1 MWESSIYKLNQPVGT
16 DEDGHWVYKQIVI
29 DVTRSAPSFAAPGK
43 ALTSALDATL
53 NAAGIGPADT
63 ILDFG
68 AGKLRNTLYL
78 LERGYRV
85 CAVEFADQFTQSKP
99 ARENLARAR
108 TEFAGSFSTLLY
120 PADFIASDRRF
131 KLVLLINVINI
142 MPVSPERLL
151 VLQACHGKL
160 DHGGFLLWYTQRGDA
175 HYEERLKQQYRIG
188 DGVYVGR
195 HAKYKTFY
203 REYTVDEI
211 DALLAQAGFKYDRKV
226 EATWRNQSRLYR
238 KAGDTPFAGLLSP
251 EMIDRALVIDDRIP
265 DPITVEP
272 KKVARKGERKK
283 GDPNP
288 DQLTADQ
295 LWIEALAAEKEGHE
309 LAGSY
314 EGLVRRLLEHL
325 FAEELRNLQFV
336 LQSQGFRDIMAE
348 NRNKPGFFSALKA
361 VHNIRSARILVKCR
375 NARLS
380 VKDFDGI
387 VSGMDRHL
395 EFGMLAYRGGM
406 RKSAIGQCQKLFLH
420 DEKVI
425 LPLDDKDFKDLLRL
439 KMKAGRPGSDG
450 GNGVDLFLTRRL
462 REVMVPVRVFLS
474 YSRKDKRL
482 MEELKTHLI
491 PLDRRGAIKLWIDQS
506 KVQEGELWEEE
517 IRREV
522 AGAEVAILLVS
533 PYSLASRFIDQN
545 EVDPLLDAQSTR
557 GVKIIPVLLHSA
569 HLPAKL
575 DVLQFANDKQ
585 PVGDKEL
592 APRHRIWTAMVER
605 VKSIRG

>member
-1 MWESSIYKLNQPVGT
+1 MWESSIYKLNQPAGT
-16 DEDGHWVYKQIVI
+16 DEDGHWIYKQIVI
-29 DVTRSAPSFAAPGK
+29 DVTRSAPSFATPGK
-43 ALTSALDATL
+43 ALSSALEVTL
-53 NAAGIGPADT
+53 EAAGIGPADT

-85 CAVEFADQFTQSKP
+85 CAVEFADQFTHSKP

-108 TEFAGSFSTLLY
+108 SEFAGRFSTLLY

-160 DHGGFLLWYTQRGDA
+160 ADGGFLLWYTQRGDA

-211 DALLAQAGFKYDRKV
+211 DALLAQAGFTYDRKV

-238 KAGDTPFAGLLSP
+238 KTGDTPLVGLLSP
-251 EMIDRALVIDDRIP
+251 ELIDLAQVIDDRIP
-265 DPITVEP
+265 DPTTVEP
-272 KKVARKGERKK
+272 KTVSRKGERKK

-295 LWIEALAAEKEGHE
+295 LWIEALAAEKEGYE
-309 LAGSY
+309 RAASY
-314 EGLVRRLLEHL
+314 EDLVRRLLEHL

-336 LQSQGFRDIMAE
+336 PPSQGFRDIMAE
-348 NRNKPGFFSALKA
+348 NRNRLGFFSSLKA
-361 VHNIRSARILVKCR
+361 VHNIRTARILVKCR

-387 VSGMDRHL
+387 VSGMDRL
-395 EFGMLAYRGGM
+395 EFGLLAYRGGM
-406 RKSAIGQCQKLFLH
+406 RKSAIGQCQKLFLRN
-420 DEKVI
+420 EKVI
-425 LPLDDKDFKDLLRL
+425 LPLDDKDFRDLLRL
-439 KMKAGRPGSDG
+439 KMKAGQPGSDG
-450 GNGVDLFLTRRL
+450 GNEIDSFLTRRL
-462 REVMVPVRVFLS
+462 REIMVPVRVFLS
-474 YSRKDKRL
+474 YSRKDRRL
-482 MEELKTHLI
+482 MEELEAHLT
-491 PLDRRGAIKLWIDQS
+491 PLDRRGAIKLWIDRS
-506 KVQEGELWEEE
+506 KVQAGDLWQAE

-522 AGAEVAILLVS
+522 ASAEVAILLVS
-533 PYSLASRFIDQN
+533 PYSLASSFIDDN

-557 GVKIIPVLLHSA
+557 GIRIIPVLLHSA
-569 HLPAKL
+569 DLPAKL

-585 PVGDKEL
+585 PVGDKEP
-592 APRHRIWTAMVER
+592 AARHKIWTAMVER
-605 VKSIRG
+605 VKSLRG